1 MNLPIILTFGA
12 ALLAVGMLAL
22 AFAGPSAGKAK
33 TRRLSSV
40 KDRHAAS
47 TEAVVAA
54 DRLVRATGI
63 DLVALLHRAGVPG
76 VASPRVRAVCA
87 LADGLATAL
96 MVLGPKDGL
105 ELVTGIEGC
114 QAYLVDKGLQ
124 VAHSRG
130 FFSEDEDHNAQ
141 QGARSAP
148 GGDAGGRDSPR

>member
-54 DRLVRATGI
+54 QMRKTIAAAGK
-63 DLVALLHRAGVPG
+63 AQHWHLH
-76 VASPRVRAVCA
+76 
-87 LADGLATAL
+87 
-96 MVLGPKDGL
+96 
-105 ELVTGIEGC
+105 
-114 QAYLVDKGLQ
+114 
-124 VAHSRG
+124 H
-130 FFSEDEDHNAQ
+130 
-141 QGARSAP
+141 
-148 GGDAGGRDSPR
+148 